1 MERKL
6 LRIYLQ
12 DHLAGSTGGLE
23 LARRA
28 RGANEGTPYGEPLA
42 KLADDIA
49 ADRRSLESIMDDL
62 GFGAD
67 RPKNIAFWVAEKA
80 GRLKLNGQLTGYSPL
95 SRMIEIEGLIT
106 GVNAKLSLWRT
117 LRDVA
122 ESVPELDADRLARL
136 IERAEQQIGTLHEL
150 RSDAGREA
158 FAGSTGATP
167 TPPGATPTPPP

>member
-1 MERKL
+1 MHRKL

-12 DHLAGSTGGLE
+12 DHLAGSTAGLE

-28 RGANEGTPYGEPLA
+28 RGANKGTPYGEPLA
-42 KLADDIA
+42 KLADDIE

-67 RPKNIAFWVAEKA
+67 RAKNLALWAAEKA

-95 SRMIEIEGLIT
+95 SRHMELEGLII
-106 GVNAKLSLWRT
+106 GVNGKLSMWRT

-122 ESVPELDADRLARL
+122 GSVPELDAGRLDRL
-136 IERAEQQIGTLHEL
+136 IERAERQIETLHEL
-150 RSDAGREA
+150 RSRAAREA
-158 FAGSTGATP
+158 FAESAR
-167 TPPGATPTPPP
+167 A

>member
-1 MERKL
+1 MDRKL

-28 RGANEGTPYGEPLA
+28 RGANEDTAYGEPLA
-42 KLADDIA
+42 KLADDIE

-67 RPKNIAFWVAEKA
+67 RAKNVAFWVGEKA

-95 SRMIEIEGLIT
+95 SRVIELEGLIT
-106 GVNAKLSLWRT
+106 GVNGKRSLWLM
-117 LRDVA
+117 LREVA
-122 ESVPELDADRLARL
+122 GSVPELDPDRLGRL
-136 IERAEQQIGTLHEL
+136 VERAEQQLETLHEL
-150 RSDAGREA
+150 RSRAGREA
-158 FAGSTGATP
+158 FGA
-167 TPPGATPTPPP
+167 

>member
-12 DHLAGSTGGLE
+12 DHLAGATGGLE

-28 RGANEGTPYGEPLA
+28 RGANEDSAYGPPLA
-42 KLADDIA
+42 KLADDIE

-67 RPKNIAFWVAEKA
+67 RAKNVGFWVAEKA

-95 SRMIEIEGLIT
+95 SRLIELEGLVT
-106 GVNAKLSLWRT
+106 GVNGKRSLW
-117 LRDVA
+117 LNLIEVA
-122 ESVPELDADRLARL
+122 GDFPELDADRLERL
-136 IERAEQQIGTLHEL
+136 RERAEQQLDQLHEL
-150 RSDAGREA
+150 RARAAREA
-158 FAGSTGATP
+158 FAGVP
-167 TPPGATPTPPP
+167 TA

>member
-1 MERKL
+1 MDRKL

-12 DHLAGSTGGLE
+12 DHLAGATGGLE

-42 KLADDIA
+42 KLADDIE

-67 RPKNIAFWVAEKA
+67 RAKNIAFWAAEKA

-95 SRMIEIEGLIT
+95 SRMIEIEGLIA
-106 GVNAKLSLWRT
+106 GVNAKLSLWGT

-122 ESVPELDADRLARL
+122 DSVPELDADRLARL
-136 IERAEQQIGTLHEL
+136 RERAEQQVGTLHEL
-150 RSDAGREA
+150 RTRAGREA
-158 FAGSTGATP
+158 FADS
-167 TPPGATPTPPP
+167 PGA

>member
-1 MERKL
+1 MHRKF

-23 LARRA
+23 LARRV
-28 RGANEGTPYGEPLA
+28 RGANKGTPYGEALA
-42 KLADDIA
+42 ELADDIE
-49 ADRRSLESIMDDL
+49 ADRRSLASIMEDL

-67 RPKNIAFWVAEKA
+67 RAKNLGFWAAEKA

-122 ESVPELDADRLARL
+122 DSVTELDADRLAL
-136 IERAEQQIGTLHEL
+136 LTERAEQQIQTLHEL
-150 RSDAGREA
+150 RSRAGREA
-158 FAGSTGATP
+158 FGQSARV
-167 TPPGATPTPPP
+167 

>member
-49 ADRRSLESIMDDL
+49 ADRRSLEAVMDDL

-67 RPKNIAFWVAEKA
+67 RVKNIAFWAAEKA
-80 GRLKLNGQLTGYSPL
+80 GRLKLNGQITGYSPL
-95 SRMIEIEGLIT
+95 SRMVEIEGLLT
-106 GVNAKLSLWRT
+106 GVSTKLSLWRT

-122 ESVPELDADRLARL
+122 DSVPELDADRIARL
-136 IERAEQQIGTLHEL
+136 IDRAEQQIETLHEL
-150 RSDAGREA
+150 RTRAGREA
-158 FAGSTGATP
+158 FADSAGM
-167 TPPGATPTPPP
+167 

>member
-49 ADRRSLESIMDDL
+49 ADRRSLETVMDDL

-67 RPKNIAFWVAEKA
+67 RVKNIAFWAAEKA
-80 GRLKLNGQLTGYSPL
+80 GRLKLNGQITGYSPL
-95 SRMIEIEGLIT
+95 SRMVEIEGLLA
-106 GVNAKLSLWRT
+106 GVNTKLSLWRT

-122 ESVPELDADRLARL
+122 DSVPELDADRIARL
-136 IERAEQQIGTLHEL
+136 IDRAEQQIGTLHEL
-150 RSDAGREA
+150 RTRAGREA
-158 FAGSTGATP
+158 FADSAGM
-167 TPPGATPTPPP
+167 

>member
-23 LARRA
+23 LARRV
-28 RGANEGTPYGEPLA
+28 RGANEGTTYGDALA
-42 KLADDIA
+42 QLTDDIE

-67 RPKNIAFWVAEKA
+67 RAKNIGFWVAEKA
-80 GRLKLNGQLTGYSPL
+80 GRLKLNGRLTGYSPL

-117 LRDVA
+117 LGDVA
-122 ESVPELDADRLARL
+122 GSVTELDADRLARL
-136 IERAEQQIGTLHEL
+136 TERAEQQIGTLHEL
-150 RSDAGREA
+150 RARAGREA
-158 FAGSTGATP
+158 FADSAGA
-167 TPPGATPTPPP
+167 

>member
-12 DHLAGSTGGLE
+12 DHLAGSTGGAE

-28 RGANEGTPYGEPLA
+28 RGANEDTPYGEPLA

-67 RPKNIAFWVAEKA
+67 RAKNMAFWAAEKA

-95 SRMIEIEGLIT
+95 SRMVEIEGLIT

-122 ESVPELDADRLARL
+122 DSVPELDGDALARL

-150 RSDAGREA
+150 RARAGREA
-158 FAGSTGATP
+158 FADSAGE
-167 TPPGATPTPPP
+167 

>member
-12 DHLAGSTGGLE
+12 DHLAASTGGLE
-23 LARRA
+23 LVRRA
-28 RGANEGTPYGEPLA
+28 RGANEGTPYADPLA
-42 KLADDIA
+42 QLADDIE
-49 ADRRSLESIMDDL
+49 ADRRSLESVMEDL

-67 RPKNIAFWVAEKA
+67 RAKNIAFWAAEKA

-106 GVNAKLSLWRT
+106 GVNGKRSLWLT

-122 ESVPELDADRLARL
+122 ESVPELDADRIGRL
-136 IERAEQQIGTLHEL
+136 VERAEQQLETLHEL
-150 RSDAGREA
+150 RSRAGREA
-158 FAGSTGATP
+158 FAD
-167 TPPGATPTPPP
+167 